1 MILQLQAQTTCFP
14 AIEFKPYSIW
24 DDVSLI
30 LMLTA
35 YLILYILGAYFFMR
49 SLKLTINIL
58 KKYSKKEKC

>member
-58 KKYSKKEKC
+58 KKYFKKEKC